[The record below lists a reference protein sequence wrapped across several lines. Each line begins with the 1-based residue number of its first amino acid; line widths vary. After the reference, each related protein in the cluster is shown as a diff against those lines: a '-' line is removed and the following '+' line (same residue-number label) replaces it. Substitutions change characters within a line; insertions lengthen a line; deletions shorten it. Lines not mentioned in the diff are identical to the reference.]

1 MNTDIISKIAVEHLE
16 NSLTHPCALVSSD
29 RKVIWV
35 NAAARD
41 IGISSGKD
49 AAEFFIPEDIDRA
62 LQGKTPLVFLK
73 RAPFVGRSGLIPYFD
88 SYPVY
93 EGGQIVGVF
102 LISSV
107 SRMLMMFDNMG
118 IGVSVCDSR
127 GNVILSNSAADK
139 LLHNWM
145 SSTKNLFNFIA
156 KVGVDVDSYDEIVNS
171 LNESQYLRIPAKI
184 PLGTSVKN
192 MEFRIF
198 KMESRYETYVKYFV
212 IIYDL
217 FTLPAYSVRK
227 MHILKQEFLERFSSN
242 VFHKLNNQFL
252 LIMADAGLIRRKL
265 PPVLR
270 TELGELIDKLEE
282 HIMATSETVE
292 LLSLFVRVPRQT
304 THRVDILEY
313 LEKYVNSW
321 LEQYGQDITVSVEL
335 PDLYAPVVAY
345 KSLLD
350 KIFDAVLDNAVR
362 SIWESGKA
370 GKISISAEVI
380 YPDEIFL
387 VDYPE
392 LSSVPHIKITIAD
405 TGCGIN
411 KKIVDRIFEP
421 FFSGWKKP
429 SRGLGLSVAL
439 SSIRHHGGT
448 IDIKSEEGVGTTVSL
463 FFPMAEVAEKSF
475 EAYRVPPKVH
485 SPKTVLVIEDDED
498 VQKALVNMLDSLG
511 YEPIVA
517 SNAQEGVSL
526 FGKVRPDAVILDM
539 ILKETGGEVVYR
551 KIMEIDPSVPV
562 IVATAYT
569 QIETVE
575 ELIDAGVR
583 YILQKPFT
591 MGQLAIVLEKV
602 FS

>member
-1 MNTDIISKIAVEHLE
+1 MDIVSKIAVEHLE
-16 NSLTHPCALVSSD
+16 NNLTHPCVLVLSD
-29 RKVIWV
+29 GKVAWA
-35 NAAARD
+35 NAAARK
-41 IGISSGKD
+41 IGISPGRNASD
-49 AAEFFIPEDIDRA
+49 FFISEDVERA
-62 LQGKTPLVFLK
+62 LSGETPLVFLK
-73 RAPFVGRSGLIPYFD
+73 KAPFTESSDLVPYFD

-93 EGGQIVGVF
+93 DGDRRVGIF
-102 LISSV
+102 LISPV
-107 SRMLMMFDNMG
+107 SRMLVMFDNIG
-118 IGVSVCDSR
+118 IGVFICDNK
-127 GNVILSNSAADK
+127 GNIILSNSVADK
-139 LLHNWM
+139 LLPNWVVN
-145 SSTKNLFNFIA
+145 SKNLFHLLA
-156 KVGVDVDSYDEIVNS
+156 EVGQNVNSYDEIVEALHKNHH
-171 LNESQYLRIPAKI
+171 IKI
-184 PLGTSVKN
+184 SANISFGTSTKSL
-192 MEFRIF
+192 EFRIF
-198 KMESRYETYVKYFV
+198 TMENKYSDYVKYYA

-217 FTLPAYSVRK
+217 SDSFAYTKRK

-265 PPVLR
+265 PPDLR

-387 VDYPE
+387 ANYPE
-392 LSSVPHIKITIAD
+392 LSSVPHIRITVAD
-405 TGCGIN
+405 TGCGID
-411 KKIVDRIFEP
+411 KKIIDRVFEP

-463 FFPMAEVAEKSF
+463 FFPMAEVSEKSF
-475 EAYRVPPKVH
+475 EAYRVPQKVH

-498 VQKALVNMLDSLG
+498 VQSALVNMLDSLG
-511 YEPIVA
+511 YESIVA

-562 IVATAYT
+562 IIATAYT